1 MNPFVSHSIRT
12 KKSLKKVSS
21 FLFIS
26 YSFISIIIL
35 IMIFLFVDAGLG
47 EQPPA
52 DSDDKKPSSN
62 DSKNRQKFMSNIL
75 STSTSSLK
83 TTPEKAPIPLPHLV
97 YKLEF
102 LEESVKWTGDKD
114 DILDSI
120 IQQSKMDFN
129 ENEKEKKREVKVI
142 VVVEL
147 PIGGVVSSYNVGNS
161 DDTLDVE
168 IQKHSLMLNPKAL
181 LFSGIQAGIFDPNT
195 DGPSTDRGGIRLNE
209 CAKALELYRKQEMKL
224 KPNKK
229 DGKAGINTMSLTFI
243 LPDFVDRKSMQYYS
257 YCFQQT
263 ASNERQYAIAYFE
276 MNTKKAKQETNES
289 TSASSMIFSNQ
300 PSSGNDDD
308 NNNGGRGGQ
317 QQPPQNPTNQQYQP
331 SFPPNFSSSNSRSS
345 HQGKENSRPTSH
357 STNFPIW
364 NHSSSSSNNM
374 DNDVT
379 MEEQE
384 DSGHDEYEEDEEP
397 LIYSKSHLQSML
409 SESEAKVKKCKSKY
423 SQKLKETLVKV
434 NDQKEKF
441 KKHESK
447 RMEVIAAKDGVIQA
461 QNAALKKRN
470 EKLQQTE
477 ANFLAMQKRLDDALK
492 ARDSYLSLCQKPR
505 MINTHSGFNSLIDA
519 VASATPSKR
528 IRSEN
533 KKEETRTDEDASS
546 TGSSSYYEATV
557 EEEQQPTNVSIDSS
571 AAAASAVSNISS
583 SKSDEDL

>member
-1 MNPFVSHSIRT
+1 
-12 KKSLKKVSS
+12 
-21 FLFIS
+21 
-26 YSFISIIIL
+26 
-35 IMIFLFVDAGLG
+35 MIFLFVDAGLG
-47 EQPPA
+47 EQPPV
-52 DSDDKKPSSN
+52 DSDDKPSSN
-62 DSKNRQKFMSNIL
+62 NLKNRQKFISNIL

-102 LEESVKWTGDKD
+102 LEELVKWTGDKD

-129 ENEKEKKREVKVI
+129 KNEKEKKREVKVI

-147 PIGGVVSSYNVGNS
+147 PIGGVVSSYNVGDS
-161 DDTLDVE
+161 DDTLNVE

-181 LFSGIQAGIFDPNT
+181 LFSGIQADIFDPNT

-224 KPNKK
+224 KSDKK

-263 ASNERQYAIAYFE
+263 ASNDMQYAIAYFE
-276 MNTKKAKQETNES
+276 MNTKKAKKETNES

-317 QQPPQNPTNQQYQP
+317 QQPAQNPTNQQYQP

-345 HQGKENSRPTSH
+345 HQDKENCRPTSY

-374 DNDVT
+374 NTDVT

-423 SQKLKETLVKV
+423 SQKLKETLGQVKE
-434 NDQKEKF
+434 QKEKF
-441 KKHESK
+441 IKHESK

-470 EKLQQTE
+470 EKLQQME
-477 ANFLAMQKRLDDALK
+477 ANCLAMQKRLDDALK
-492 ARDSYLSLCQKPR
+492 VSDSYLSLCQKPR
-505 MINTHSGFNSLIDA
+505 MIHTHSGFNSLIDA
-519 VASATPSKR
+519 AASATPSKR
-528 IRSEN
+528 IRSE
-533 KKEETRTDEDASS
+533 KKEKRSTNEDASS
-546 TGSSSYYEATV
+546 TGSSSSYNDEAIV
-557 EEEQQPTNVSIDSS
+557 EEEQQPTNTSIDSS
-571 AAAASAVSNISS
+571 ALAAVSNISR

>member
-1 MNPFVSHSIRT
+1 
-12 KKSLKKVSS
+12 
-21 FLFIS
+21 
-26 YSFISIIIL
+26 
-35 IMIFLFVDAGLG
+35 MIFLFVDAGLG
-47 EQPPA
+47 EQPPV
-52 DSDDKKPSSN
+52 DSDDKPSSN
-62 DSKNRQKFMSNIL
+62 NLKNRQKFMSNIL
-75 STSTSSLK
+75 STGTSSLK

-147 PIGGVVSSYNVGNS
+147 PIGGVVSSYNVGDS
-161 DDTLDVE
+161 DDTLNVE

-224 KPNKK
+224 KPDKK

-263 ASNERQYAIAYFE
+263 ASNDMQYAIAYFE
-276 MNTKKAKQETNES
+276 MNTKKAKKETNKS

-317 QQPPQNPTNQQYQP
+317 QQPAQNPTNQQYQP

-345 HQGKENSRPTSH
+345 HQGKENCR
-357 STNFPIW
+357 FPIW

-374 DNDVT
+374 NNDVT

-423 SQKLKETLVKV
+423 SQKLKETLGQVKE
-434 NDQKEKF
+434 QKEKF
-441 KKHESK
+441 IKHESK

-470 EKLQQTE
+470 EKLQQME
-477 ANFLAMQKRLDDALK
+477 ANYLAMQKRLDGALK
-492 ARDSYLSLCQKPR
+492 VSDSYLSLCQKPR
-505 MINTHSGFNSLIDA
+505 MIHTHSGFNSLIDA
-519 VASATPSKR
+519 AASATPSKR
-528 IRSEN
+528 IRSE
-533 KKEETRTDEDASS
+533 KKEKRSTDEDASS
-546 TGSSSYYEATV
+546 TGSSSSYDDEAIV
-557 EEEQQPTNVSIDSS
+557 EEE
-571 AAAASAVSNISS
+571 
-583 SKSDEDL
+583 